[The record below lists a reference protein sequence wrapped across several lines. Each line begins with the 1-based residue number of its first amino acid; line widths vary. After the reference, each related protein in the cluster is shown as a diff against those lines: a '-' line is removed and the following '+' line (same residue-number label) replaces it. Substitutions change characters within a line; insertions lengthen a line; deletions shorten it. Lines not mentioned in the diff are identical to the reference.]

1 MMELKV
7 QCDCGQKYKFD
18 VEPVNGRMPFTV
30 ACPICGADGTAKANA
45 IFSETYVHQIPAP
58 PTPFRPASVPP
69 RPTSPPT
76 TPPPLT
82 PEQPR
87 LRVNIPAV
95 GAPAPSTPPPISPL
109 AAPAP
114 LSRTMTS
121 FAKQSVADAQT
132 QPGGKPSF
140 ALGLLGG
147 FLGALIGATIYY
159 LVFKVIGYSITGF
172 QTRLVAT
179 FLALGVGGL
188 AGFGAHFLGK
198 GEGSK
203 ELGGI
208 TAILVV
214 AGVIGAQYF
223 VALGWW
229 HKTTHGFEDAGFAMI
244 VDTAKEVAKA
254 IPTGSD
260 AEIRNYLAKDAVGE
274 DEKPD
279 PKAISDDDVKQF
291 REKQLP
297 EFQDLASGKET
308 KEQYF
313 ANHGIDPA
321 KIKKAEDTVEDTFQ
335 GLFLLLL
342 LSKVGIFSLIASAG
356 LAFKMSTNA

>member
-18 VEPVNGRMPFTV
+18 VEPVNNRMPYAV
-30 ACPICGADGTAKANA
+30 ACPICGADGTGKANA
-45 IFSETYVHQIPAP
+45 ILQQTVVYQIPP
-58 PTPFRPASVPP
+58 PPS
-69 RPTSPPT
+69 SPP
-76 TPPPLT
+76 PPPPPV
-82 PEQPR
+82 PEPPKFR
-87 LRVNIPAV
+87 I
-95 GAPAPSTPPPISPL
+95 GAQAGVPTHSTPPPISPL
-109 AAPAP
+109 SATPAP
-114 LSRTMTS
+114 LSRPVKSIVPPAATG
-121 FAKQSVADAQT
+121 AQS
-132 QPGGKPSF
+132 QPGRKPSF

-147 FLGALIGATIYY
+147 FLGALVGATIYY
-159 LVFKVIGYSITGF
+159 VIFKVIGYSVTGIV
-172 QTRLVAT
+172 TRLVAT

-188 AGFGAHFLGK
+188 AGWGAEFLGR
-198 GEGSK
+198 GDGSK
-203 ELGGI
+203 ELGLI

-229 HKTTHGFEDAGFAMI
+229 HQTTHGFEDAGFSMI
-244 VDTAKEVAKA
+244 ADSAKEVVKA

-260 AEIRNYLAKDAVGE
+260 EEIRNYLAKEAAGE
-274 DEKPD
+274 DDKPD
-279 PKAISDDDVKQF
+279 PKAVSDDAVKQF

-297 EFQDLASGKET
+297 EYQDLASGKET

-313 ANHGIDPA
+313 AKHGIDPA
-321 KIKKAEDTVEDTFQ
+321 KMKKAEDAVEDTFQ

-356 LAFKMSTNA
+356 LAYKMSTNA